1 MQLLRFTRAEDYP
14 EPEAPAADP
23 AVDEVQLDVSGLLG
37 TWWNTDKATRGISK
51 LVLSEDGPS
60 LIVHAFGACL
70 PDACDWGKAKAVSF
84 SASVASREA
93 MAFTTHYDF
102 GFMETTLAVY
112 MKGGILVLDSFNA
125 FKDSSGRCDYFSR
138 EFFHN

>member
-1 MQLLRFTRAEDYP
+1 MQTLKFSRAEDQP
-14 EPEAPAADP
+14 EKAPGES
-23 AVDEVQLDVSGLLG
+23 EVRLDVSPLLG

-51 LVLSEDGPS
+51 LVLSEERRA
-60 LIVHAFGACL
+60 LVVQAFGACF
-70 PDACDWGKAKAVSF
+70 PDPCDWGKVGASAF
-84 SASVASREA
+84 SSSVHSREA
-93 MAFTTHYDF
+93 MAFTAHYDF

-112 MKGGILVLDSFNA
+112 MKSGILVLDSFNA